1 MHVTKEEL
9 EKAKWEISAT
19 ADLDS
24 ALSDANAADVA
35 LATAM
40 QQAEIAWDAVN
51 ACKAK
56 FENQENWRFMMS
68 KDQVILSPRELWMQQ
83 APSFNFELDQEQLV
97 KHALEVGF
105 VTKLNDTTEL
115 LVVNPHYGE

>member
-1 MHVTKEEL
+1 MKKEL
-9 EKAKWEISAT
+9 SVT
-19 ADLDS
+19 ADLH
-24 ALSDANAADVA
+24 AAITASDDARHQATCAMRKRQHTAAVVE
-35 LATAM
+35 T
-40 QQAEIAWDAVN
+40 
-51 ACKAK
+51 CYKK
-56 FENQENWRFMMS
+56 FENQEDWRVEMA

-105 VTKLNDTTEL
+105 VTKLNDNTEL